1 MNKIMMPA
9 ALSAIA
15 LLAACNSGAVNNSSS
30 NNRAAANVA
39 APATV
44 DATAPTA
51 PPPGEA
57 PAATGPVDQA
67 FIQGHW
73 APSPACGETITFEAD
88 GTARVSDDP
97 RPGRWALNGDTLT
110 VTPPDGQAQPTQV
123 ARAGDNLV
131 ATQNGRTMTMTR
143 CDAPAAAATKS

>member
-1 MNKIMMPA
+1 MNRITMPA

-15 LLAACNSGAVNNSSS
+15 LLAACNSGAASNNSST
-30 NNRAAANVA
+30 ANSSAPANTSVA
-39 APATV
+39 APGAATP
-44 DATAPTA
+44 APGA
-51 PPPGEA
+51 A

-73 APSPACGETITFEAD
+73 SPNAACGETITFEAD

-97 RPGRWALNGDTLT
+97 RPGRWELSGDTLT
-110 VTPPDGQAQPTQV
+110 VTPPEGSAQPTQV

-131 ATQNGRTMTMTR
+131 ATQNGQAMTMTR
-143 CDAPAAAATKS
+143 CDAPAAATDKG

>member
-1 MNKIMMPA
+1 MPA

-15 LLAACNSGAVNNSSS
+15 LLAACNSGTANNSS
-30 NNRAAANVA
+30 AANVA
-39 APATV
+39 APAN
-44 DATAPTA
+44 TAAAA
-51 PPPGEA
+51 PAPAAPASAPGAA

-97 RPGRWALNGDTLT
+97 RPGRWALSGETLT

-143 CDAPAAAATKS
+143 CDAPATQATKG

>member
-1 MNKIMMPA
+1 MPA

-15 LLAACNSGAVNNSSS
+15 LLAACNSGAANNSST
-30 NNRAAANVA
+30 ANVA
-39 APATV
+39 APAN
-44 DATAPTA
+44 TAVAA
-51 PPPGEA
+51 PGPAAPAPGAA

-73 APSPACGETITFEAD
+73 SPNAACGETITFEAD

-97 RPGRWALNGDTLT
+97 RPGRWALSGDTLT
-110 VTPPDGQAQPTQV
+110 VTPPEGSAQPTQV

-131 ATQNGRTMTMTR
+131 ATQNGRAMTMTR
-143 CDAPAAAATKS
+143 CDAPAAPATKG